1 MTNARL
7 DPLTSFES
15 VRDQFL
21 LYIKTAFGTRFPAL
35 EQERERL
42 LRTPG
47 VFCQPPWIEPVPR
60 YQRADKSIRDLEKED
75 LPGLSPDDRE
85 DLKTLASAG
94 LVGDYHLYRHQLAM
108 LRLALSG
115 RHAVVTAG

>member
-1 MTNARL
+1 MTSTPQ
-7 DPLTSFES
+7 DPLSSFES

-21 LYIKTAFGTRFPAL
+21 LYIQTAFGTRFPAL

-60 YQRADKSIRDLEKED
+60 YQRADKSIRDLEPDD
-75 LPGLSPDDRE
+75 LPGLSADDR
-85 DLKTLASAG
+85 DDFKALAGAG
-94 LVGDYHLYRHQLAM
+94 LVGDYNLY
-108 LRLALSG
+108 
-115 RHAVVTAG
+115 